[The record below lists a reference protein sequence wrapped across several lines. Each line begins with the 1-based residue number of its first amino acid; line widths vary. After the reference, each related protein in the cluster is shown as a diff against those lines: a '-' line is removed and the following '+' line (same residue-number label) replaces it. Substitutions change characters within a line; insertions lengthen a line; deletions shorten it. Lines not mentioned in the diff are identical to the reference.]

1 MAYFQLTSNKV
12 FPKMQG
18 YILGFPCGTVVK
30 NLIVNA
36 GYTRD
41 VSLILGSGRSLGVG
55 NGNPLQYS
63 CPKNSMERGAWCS
76 TVYRVTKSLIKLKQ
90 LYIYIYIYIH
100 THTHTYIC
108 TCVYIHT
115 YS

>member
-30 NLIVNA
+30 NLIDNA

-90 LYIYIYIYIH
+90 LYIYIH
-100 THTHTYIC
+100 THTHIYMHMCIYTH
-108 TCVYIHT
+108 V
-115 YS
+115 